1 MQGLF
6 KNDFPGLMFQN
17 FLGLDGKPVG
27 PGIPGRYVLEQI
39 YGMTT
44 RRGKW
49 VDLGIICAM
58 IAIYRILFFVVT
70 TGSSPAL
77 RYQTH
82 PYLRNILED
91 KISQGNFSQSTS
103 HRSCHVRRARVEI
116 EISFRNFKRCKILL
130 RHPRVILIYSCLQ
143 EKYYSSTNTF
153 DVPKQC
159 GY

>member
-49 VDLGIICAM
+49 GDL
-58 IAIYRILFFVVT
+58 
-70 TGSSPAL
+70 
-77 RYQTH
+77 
-82 PYLRNILED
+82 
-91 KISQGNFSQSTS
+91 
-103 HRSCHVRRARVEI
+103 SCHVRRARVEI